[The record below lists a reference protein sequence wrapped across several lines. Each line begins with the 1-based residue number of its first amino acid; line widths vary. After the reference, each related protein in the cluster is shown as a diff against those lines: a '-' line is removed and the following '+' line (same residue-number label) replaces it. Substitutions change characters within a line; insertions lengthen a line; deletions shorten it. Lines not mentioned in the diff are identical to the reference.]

1 MELMEVAHLA
11 DRPIHRLSHGEMKR
25 VGLAGLI
32 AMRPP
37 LILLDEPTASLDPAS
52 ANHLVSLIRHLN
64 SHHGYTLVVVTHDI
78 DLAAMIASRVVVLN
92 EGEIMADGLPREVL
106 SNKQLLDSARLEPPM
121 LTQLFQQVF
130 SDSISGFEIPLTVT
144 EAVTLL
150 RSR

>member
-1 MELMEVAHLA
+1 MDLMEVTHLA

-52 ANHLVSLIRHLN
+52 ANHLVHLIQHLN
-64 SHHGYTLVVVTHDI
+64 SHHGYTPIVVTHDI
-78 DLAAMIASRVVVLN
+78 NLAAMIASRIIILN
-92 EGEIMADGLPREVL
+92 EGEIVADGVPRDIL
-106 SNKQLLDSARLEPPM
+106 SNKQLLESVRLEPPI

-130 SDSISGFEIPLTVT
+130 SDQSRNQQIPVTVE
-144 EAVTLL
+144 EAIRLL